1 MSFKNKIKS
10 FFTMDDEYEYIEEE
24 VEEPVK
30 EQPSYPVQKEK
41 TDKVVSLKALQ
52 QSNAKLVICEPRSFN
67 EAKDIADN
75 LINRRAVI
83 INFQMLNSEVAKSF
97 IDFLS
102 GTVYALNG
110 SIQKLGPKTFLCTPD
125 NMDVSGAVSEIFN
138 DEEQF
143 R

>member
-30 EQPSYPVQKEK
+30 EPSPYPVQKEK
-41 TDKVVSLKALQ
+41 SDKVVSLKALQ

-83 INFQMLNSEVAKSF
+83 INFQMLNSEIAKSF

-125 NMDVSGAVSEIFN
+125 NVDVSGAVSEIFN

>member
-24 VEEPVK
+24 VEQPEP
-30 EQPSYPVQKEK
+30 EPPALALQKAKQE
-41 TDKVVSLKALQ
+41 KVVSLKALQ
-52 QSNAKLVICEPRSFN
+52 QSNAKLVICEPRSYS

-83 INFQMLNSEVAKSF
+83 INFQLVNPDIAKNL

-110 SIQKLGPKTFLCTPD
+110 TIQKLGPKTFLCTPD